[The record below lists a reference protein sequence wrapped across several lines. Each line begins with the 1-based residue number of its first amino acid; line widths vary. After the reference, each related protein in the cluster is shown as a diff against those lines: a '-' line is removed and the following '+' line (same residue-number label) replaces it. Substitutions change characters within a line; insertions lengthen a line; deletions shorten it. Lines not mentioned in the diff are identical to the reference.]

1 MKKTVLSL
9 ALLSGF
15 AANTAYANVAI
26 NGFASIKGGM
36 TTGSD
41 QQLYGYDDS
50 FDLKSESLFALQ
62 IKSDLGEKLSVTGQL
77 LGRGNKDFDVGFE
90 WAFITYELT
99 DNMRINAGRLR
110 TPFYKYSDFKDV
122 AYAYDW
128 LRVPQG
134 VYGLGFNNIEG
145 ISFYRTA
152 QLGTAES
159 TLQLVAGAY
168 DGKAVVSGLEVDAE
182 IKNILGLTWELAQ
195 GNLSGRVAYL
205 TGKVTIDAEAASLLP
220 ADAPAGT
227 PDFTIGNLFGA
238 LNGFGLNTLVSD
250 IDIQQEKGTFLG
262 LGLTYDNG
270 DWIAVSEVTKVKV
283 DNSFIAEQNNYYVSL
298 GKRFNSFTP
307 YISFEV
313 EDNESRDNIFL
324 PFQAALPAQLLVPV
338 QGLVRSQESKTKTW
352 NLGARYDFHPS
363 AAFKVQYSSEKSDTS
378 GLRSGLIA
386 VGVDLV
392 F

>member
-9 ALLSGF
+9 ALLGCL
-15 AANTAYANVAI
+15 TAPAVFANVAI

-41 QQLYGYDDS
+41 EFLYGYDDS
-50 FDLKSESLFALQ
+50 FDLKNESLFALQ
-62 IKSDLGEKLSVTGQL
+62 VKSDLGEKLSVTGQL

-90 WAFITYELT
+90 WAFITYELS
-99 DNMRINAGRLR
+99 DNMRVNAGRLR

-134 VYGLGFNNIEG
+134 VYGLGFDNIEG
-145 ISFYRTA
+145 VSFYRTE
-152 QLGTAES
+152 QLGALES
-159 TLQLVAGAY
+159 TLQAVAGSY
-168 DGKAVVSGLEVDAE
+168 DGKAIVSGLEVDAE
-182 IKNILGLTWELAQ
+182 IKNILGLTWELAK

-205 TGKVTIDAEAASLLP
+205 TGKVTIDAESASL
-220 ADAPAGT
+220 GQNV
-227 PDFTIGNLFGA
+227 TIGGLFNT
-238 LNGFGLNTLVSD
+238 LNGFGLNNLVSA
-250 IDIQQEKGTFLG
+250 IDIQEEKGTFLG
-262 LGLTYDNG
+262 LGLTYDNS
-270 DWIAVSEVTKVKV
+270 DWVAVSEITRVKV

-307 YISFEV
+307 YVSYEV
-313 EDNESRDNIFL
+313 EDNESRDDIFL
-324 PFQAALPAQLLVPV
+324 PFQTVLPPQLFVPV
-338 QGLVRSQESKTKTW
+338 QGLVRSQERSTKTW

-363 AAFKVQYSSEKSDTS
+363 AAFKVQYSSEKNDTT
-378 GLRSGLIA
+378 GDRAGLIA
-386 VGVDLV
+386 LGVDLV